1 MSTTP
6 NLHKKVVH
14 DIYSMKHEDETF
26 QEQHIR
32 KIHDMLTNLV
42 SQRTTSVMAPSVI
55 IGGKMF
61 EE

>member
-1 MSTTP
+1 
-6 NLHKKVVH
+6 
-14 DIYSMKHEDETF
+14 MKHEDETF